1 MDYRILIV
9 DEDADSR
16 RQQAE
21 ALVAAPPPGDV
32 SYHITTTGSAAA
44 AKLQAARRHFHLVI
58 APLRNNSESLALA
71 AELRD
76 VFPHLQV
83 LLLADAGLDKAQIQA
98 ARQLE
103 ALIMPRAAGAELM
116 VRCVARLLGL
126 SKDTTLPEILESSSE
141 AEPAETATIVSISDL
156 EALLGAMRRQA
167 HAQLALYTD
176 YIGNIIA
183 QSGDASDIEVP
194 ALTALVAGSFVNAIE
209 LGRVLRDPETS
220 HLAVHEGQFFDVYA
234 TNAGSDHFLILVFA
248 REFVDPKL
256 GFVWL
261 LLKRNAGQLRRLR
274 LATESQPTNQASR
287 ELDAEFDRL
296 FGNEPVRLDP

>member
-21 ALVAAPPPGDV
+21 ALVAAPPFGDV

-58 APLRNNSESLALA
+58 APLRNNSESLELA
-71 AELRD
+71 TELRD
-76 VFPHLQV
+76 VFPHLKV
-83 LLLADAGLDKAQIQA
+83 LLLADTGLSKQQIQD
-98 ARQLE
+98 ARQIQ
-103 ALIMPRAAGAELM
+103 ALIMPRAAGGELM
-116 VRCVARLLGL
+116 VRSVARLLGI
-126 SKDTTLPEILESSSE
+126 SNDGVLPEILYNPGEPE
-141 AEPAETATIVSISDL
+141 ADEDPITASIADI
-156 EALLGAMRRQA
+156 EALLGALRRQA

-176 YIGNIIA
+176 YIGTIIA
-183 QSGDASDIEVP
+183 QNGDASDIEVP

-256 GFVWL
+256 GFVSL
-261 LLKRNAGQLRRLR
+261 LLKRTAGKLRRLR
-274 LATESQPTNQASR
+274 LAEGKPVDQASR

-296 FGNEPVRLDP
+296 FGSELIRLDP